1 MSIST
6 QEAGAD
12 TTAAPPQVMPTA
24 PTRRRKKGKT
34 LPHLD
39 RCLNCGRP
47 TGETDNFCPN
57 CGQENEDETVPLTP
71 LVADALSEIV
81 SWDSKLARTLLP
93 LLFRPG
99 FLTNEFLA
107 GRRVRYLSPL
117 KMYLVISAI
126 FFLVLP
132 TSHIAQRMHLA
143 SVSLQPTL
151 TKSADTGPKPSIVAG
166 PVSIHVS
173 DDKPGPTDFPE
184 VQQGFERL
192 PVTVA
197 AYDARQRVSPHRD
210 GFWKSLMLRQ
220 IIKARHD
227 KQTFAQ
233 SVFEGLIEALP
244 KMMFALLPVF
254 ALLLKITY
262 WRRRRLYIEHLI
274 FALHSHA
281 FAFTLLTLAVLAST
295 HWPGHGDATWGA
307 FFLLLSGYLYA
318 AMRRVY
324 KQGWWK
330 TGFKFL
336 WLSYNYVCLLAVAF
350 ALTSIV
356 AFLLA

>member
-1 MSIST
+1 MST
-6 QEAGAD
+6 TAHEAGSD
-12 TTAAPPQVMPTA
+12 TAAAPPPPHA
-24 PTRRRKKGKT
+24 PTRRRKKGRP

-39 RCLNCGRP
+39 HCLNCGRP

-57 CGQENEDETVPLTP
+57 CGQENEDETVTLKP
-71 LVADALSEIV
+71 LVADALSEMA
-81 SWDSKLARTLLP
+81 SWDSKLVRTVLP

-99 FLTNEFLA
+99 LLTNEFLA

-117 KMYLVISAI
+117 KMYLVISAV

-132 TSHIAQRMHLA
+132 TGSVTRHMHVNPA
-143 SVSLQPTL
+143 GVSLHASAHKSTATGHPKKTVTTSVPDEDGDGDGT
-151 TKSADTGPKPSIVAG
+151 TKIITQSEIDS
-166 PVSIHVS
+166 
-173 DDKPGPTDFPE
+173 
-184 VQQGFERL
+184 L
-192 PVTVA
+192 PATVA
-197 AYDARQRVSPHRD
+197 AYDARQRVSTHRD
-210 GFWKSLMLRQ
+210 GFWKSLLLRQ

-227 KQTFAQ
+227 GQTFQQ
-233 SVFEGLIEALP
+233 SVVQGVLEDLP
-244 KMMFALLPVF
+244 KMMFGLLPVF

-281 FAFTLLTLAVLAST
+281 FTFTLLTLAVLVTT
-295 HWPGHGDATWGA
+295 HWAATEPIIWTA
-307 FFLLLSGYLYA
+307 FSVILPVYLFA

-336 WLSYNYVCLLAVAF
+336 WLAYNYVLLLAFAF
-350 ALTSIV
+350 ALTAV
-356 AFLLA
+356 AAFLLA